1 MSPNIAQPRQASGNQ
16 WPRGGE
22 GALQAYAGKWI
33 ALDGQGEVRGS
44 GDTAEEAQKA
54 AHRAGVDQPL
64 FFFVV
69 EGA

>member
-1 MSPNIAQPRQASGNQ
+1 M
-16 WPRGGE
+16 
-22 GALQAYAGKWI
+22 
-33 ALDGQGEVRGS
+33 DGQGEVRGS

-54 AHRAGVDQPL
+54 AHQAGVDQPL